1 MKEKILNII
10 KKFAKKNKID
20 IDFDVSTYG
29 IEFKNLGIDS
39 ITVLNIL
46 VIIEKQLGV
55 RLDDSQLIKI
65 KTINQLIDAFKQK
78 VEG

>member
-1 MKEKILNII
+1 MKEKILSII
-10 KKFAKKNKID
+10 KKFAKKNKIN
-20 IDFDVSTYG
+20 IDFVDANYG

-39 ITVLNIL
+39 ITVLNII

-65 KTINQLIDAFKQK
+65 KTINQLFSKN
-78 VEG
+78 GL

>member
-1 MKEKILNII
+1 MKEKILSII

-20 IDFDVSTYG
+20 IEFVDASYG
-29 IEFKNLGIDS
+29 VDFKNLGIDS
-39 ITVLNIL
+39 ITVLNII

-78 VEG
+78 IKK

>member
-10 KKFAKKNKID
+10 KKFAKKSKID
-20 IDFDVSTYG
+20 IEFVDATYG
-29 IEFKNLGIDS
+29 VEFKNLGIDS
-39 ITVLNIL
+39 ITVLNII

-78 VEG
+78 IKK

>member
-1 MKEKILNII
+1 MKEKILSII
-10 KKFAKKNKID
+10 KKFAKKNKIN
-20 IDFDVSTYG
+20 IDFVDANYG

-39 ITVLNIL
+39 ITVLNII

-78 VEG
+78 TKK

>member
-1 MKEKILNII
+1 MKEKILSII
-10 KKFAKKNKID
+10 KKFAKKNKIN
-20 IDFDVSTYG
+20 IDFVDANYG

-39 ITVLNIL
+39 ITVLNII
-46 VIIEKQLGV
+46 VIIEKQLGI

-78 VEG
+78 TKK